1 MKHGSCRLLATQ
13 DVWGQSFKNNM
24 HSFST
29 MSQFLLYYLPNP
41 THTLMK
47 YDMVVG
53 YEVSVSATT
62 THLNSLKA
70 LQKLLARKL
79 CLDHLFIFTA
89 LETSTSRF
97 LDHQLQ

>member
-13 DVWGQSFKNNM
+13 DVWGQSSKNNM

-41 THTLMK
+41 TPTLMK

-53 YEVSVSATT
+53 YEVSVFG
-62 THLNSLKA
+62 NYYPP
-70 LQKLLARKL
+70 
-79 CLDHLFIFTA
+79 
-89 LETSTSRF
+89 E
-97 LDHQLQ
+97 